1 MMKMVRGLSYLDPK
15 KSKKASGG
23 ENGNAAIPVCHGFGR

>member
-23 ENGNAAIPVCHGFGR
+23 ENDAAILVHHGFGP